1 MWGSPSKY
9 VGGVENT
16 NYNGESNNK
25 SGGKT
30 SPRMH
35 RKRQNGYELSK
46 SFMPFNLFVYPEVSW
61 LCLW

>member
-1 MWGSPSKY
+1 M
-9 VGGVENT
+9 GGVENT

-46 SFMPFNLFVYPEVSW
+46 GEEIEKLRNYVRDIFFIKIT
-61 LCLW
+61 